1 MLKFNLGVDK
11 GGICYGVDLSSEG
24 RLFVPEFVHRT
35 KGTEPIGK
43 YGMLRKTYLKEHR
56 SGWYQSMLATGE
68 LSQHLSEIDK
78 TAQRRVEQV
87 VSQLLARNPAPDRE
101 NDPLSWAGHMNNL
114 LAMAEEMVLADLIY
128 Q

>member
-1 MLKFNLGVDK
+1 MELTYHRKGDYLFPNLYIEQK
-11 GGICYGVDLSSEG
+11 E
-24 RLFVPEFVHRT
+24 
-35 KGTEPIGK
+35 TEPIGK